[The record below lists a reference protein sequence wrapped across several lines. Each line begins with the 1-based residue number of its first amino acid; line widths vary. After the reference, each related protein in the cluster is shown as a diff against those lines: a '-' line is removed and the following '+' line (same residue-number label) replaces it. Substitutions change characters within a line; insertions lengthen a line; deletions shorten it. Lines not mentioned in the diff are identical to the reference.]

1 MCIKRMFL
9 LKIILILSFLYC
21 MGGLLYLFIKAEP
34 SSYKHSYSKNR
45 GSRYKGIIYAFSKS
59 MLPWEKESASKHILS
74 YTAGIIFH
82 LGIFASYGYLFVS
95 FFSYQINNYIRIALQ
110 SLITISLIAGV
121 SVLVKRLLSKEMRSI
136 SCLDDYISNILVLLF
151 LLTSVIH
158 LHKQGFTAIY
168 YIYYIAVIILFIYIP
183 AGKIRHCFF
192 FFITRI
198 LFGRYFGRRQVF
210 Q

>member
-1 MCIKRMFL
+1 MFL

-21 MGGLLYLFIKAEP
+21 IGALLYLFIKAEP
-34 SSYKHSYSKNR
+34 FSYHHSYSKSR
-45 GSRYKGIIYAFSKS
+45 GSAYKGIIYALSKS
-59 MLPWEKESASKHILS
+59 MLPWEKESALKHILS
-74 YTAGIIFH
+74 YTAGVIFH
-82 LGIFASYGYLFVS
+82 LGIFVSSGYLFITLFQHQLNDS
-95 FFSYQINNYIRIALQ
+95 IRIALQ
-110 SLITISLIAGV
+110 SLITISLITGV
-121 SVLVKRLLSKEMRSI
+121 SLLVKRLLLKKMRSI

-158 LHKQGFTAIY
+158 LHNQGLTAIY
-168 YIYYIAVIILFIYIP
+168 YIEAIILFIYIP

-198 LFGRYFGRRQVF
+198 LFGSYFGRRQVF